1 MLFLGNLLY
10 VTCLLLNAVSILS
23 EDRFLARVGLSPT
36 TYDPAFGAGADSQSA
51 RAKVV
56 HLIASI
62 RTLMRCM
69 LWLMGSRMESQSMNW
84 LTDMGEQFL

>member
-1 MLFLGNLLY
+1 MLFLGNLFY

-23 EDRFLARVGLSPT
+23 EDRFLARINLSPT
-36 TYDPAFGAGADSQSA
+36 TYDPAFGTGADAQSV

-62 RTLMRCM
+62 RTLMRCTSHA
-69 LWLMGSRMESQSMNW
+69 LLHGMGGQ
-84 LTDMGEQFL
+84 LIGEQSL

>member
-36 TYDPAFGAGADSQSA
+36 TYDPAFGAGVDAQSA

-62 RTLMRCM
+62 RTLMRFPLIIANTLIIIVYIM
-69 LWLMGSRMESQSMNW
+69 TTIAKPDLV
-84 LTDMGEQFL
+84 